1 MERGFSI
8 NSDVIEHNMLERTVV
23 AQRRVCD
30 GVASMLQQKGI
41 TDPKA
46 VQNITV
52 SKELLHYCRVAR
64 GKYQNFLDEQKILK
78 KTQAK
83 SREKEEM
90 RSFIGLEKKKLDSCV
105 KNIESL
111 RKEADELAL
120 KAERKNKLQFICES
134 NEKRKRVSSLMEDA
148 DASRAKIRK
157 LEDDLTS
164 MRD

>member
-1 MERGFSI
+1 M
-8 NSDVIEHNMLERTVV
+8 

-64 GKYQNFLDEQKILK
+64 GKYHNFLDEQKILK

-90 RSFIGLEKKKLDSCV
+90 RSLIGLEKKKLDSCV

-164 MRD
+164 MKD